1 MEFSMIKILIKYSA
15 FLLAVLFVAA
25 CSELNENI
33 PPVPEINA
41 HPSGFTDPTSSDFHG
56 KYIMNH
62 DWDMIICQNCHGK
75 NYSGDSA
82 PTCLNCHS
90 LPGGPENCTTC
101 HGSSTSSAPP
111 KDIHDNTSTSERG
124 VGAHQVHLNDNSKGR
139 AVDCSECHIVPG
151 GVYSAGHV
159 DSNLPA
165 EVLMNSARANTI
177 TNDDSSPSVPID
189 PNQPTYIPNPTY
201 NYTELTCSNTYC
213 HGYFKNGNLNNKPV
227 WTNPATSA
235 CGSCH
240 GDGTNPLP
248 IGSHPNS
255 QNCSNCHGGVV
266 DANQNIINPSKHIDG
281 LLNLFGN
288 DIKY

>member
-1 MEFSMIKILIKYSA
+1 MYST
-15 FLLAVLFVAA
+15 FLLALIFMAA

-41 HPSGFTDPTSSDFHG
+41 HPSGFTDTTSGNFHG
-56 KYIMNH
+56 KYIMSHN
-62 DWDMIICQNCHGK
+62 WDMISCQSCHGK
-75 NYSGDSA
+75 EYSGGSA
-82 PTCLNCHS
+82 PTCLNCHT

-111 KDIHDNTSTSERG
+111 KDIRDNTSTSERG
-124 VGAHQVHLNDNSKGR
+124 VGAHQVHLNDNSQGR
-139 AVDCSECHIVPG
+139 AVDCSECHSVPG
-151 GVYSAGHV
+151 GVYSVGHV
-159 DSNLPA
+159 DSDLPA
-165 EVLMNSARANTI
+165 EVLMNSARANTT

-189 PNQPTYIPNPTY
+189 PNQPTYIPNPIY
-201 NYTELTCSNTYC
+201 NYADLSCSNTYC
-213 HGYFKNGNLNNKPV
+213 HGFFKNGNLDNKPI

-248 IGSHPNS
+248 GGNHPNS
-255 QNCSNCHGGVV
+255 QNCSNCHSGVV